1 MDFYTA
7 KAQLEEEERLRSL
20 RFEKERKERLAAGCG
35 DTLDK
40 LLEQAKD
47 LIEKPYSRYNRS
59 YGALRRISSDVKS
72 GWYYRRLKS
81 LAQRAKRGYG
91 ETDLWNLSSY
101 LDNWVPQALRELKHT
116 HAGYPAIV
124 YDHDGTELYNLGFEI
139 SVDESDK
146 CSALWEKTL
155 ERMAL
160 GFDAH
165 AALIENGWQCK
176 TQAELE
182 LQRIFKEGMALLV
195 YNYDALWD

>member
-1 MDFYTA
+1 MDFYAA

-20 RFEKERKERLAAGCG
+20 QFEEERKARIAANCG
-35 DTLDK
+35 NVLDK
-40 LLEQAKD
+40 F
-47 LIEKPYSRYNRS
+47 IENTPSRYKEH
-59 YGALRRISSDVKS
+59 YWALYRIGKDIKS
-72 GWYYRRLKS
+72 GWYYRKLKS
-81 LAQRAKRGYG
+81 IVQRARRGYG

-139 SVDESDK
+139 SADESDK

-165 AALIENGWQCK
+165 AALTENGWQCK

-195 YNYDALWD
+195 YNFDALWD